1 MLYGLYERL
10 IYSVMYYLRILKTQ
24 FQIYKIAI
32 GSFLHLISWSN
43 DAGDFFKLI
52 TVCSG
57 VKSD

>member
-32 GSFLHLISWSN
+32 GLFLHWISWSN

>member
-32 GSFLHLISWSN
+32 GLFLHLISWSN
-43 DAGDFFKLI
+43 DAHDFFKLI

-57 VKSD
+57 VKSG